1 MSSNWDTHGNDSR
14 SSDFNDGA
22 DILLAN
28 ANFKFEDRHSTMRS
42 TPDPV
47 LLLFQKLEARDG
59 DHDSEPRSKRKRS
72 EENVIPRDFGH
83 DITSMRATTV
93 PVVELPPKKRR
104 KSGRT
109 FEIFEGESLSMF
121 MREVVELQ
129 GAYCLMALP
138 TGRYP
143 LKRQVYILSLRS
155 LQPIKA
161 GALTAYPNATLA
173 ELGLGKSSAESAG
186 RIALFCNQKHSPS
199 LWNVLARQSV
209 LGRHIKHS
217 CEAAAAPQ
225 KITSLLDSDSSGL
238 ELSMAAEALA
248 GEMEE
253 RVSQMH
259 VPKFVW
265 SVALSLVSA
274 AAPAANTFLAE
285 PIQRH
290 HPPSVSRFPW
300 VKISMACLFLVYEQ
314 LGMLRSAHI
323 YCNEDARANWFTVL
337 ADKVSWKIT
346 HPIGRV
352 ATRALQH
359 DVYKAHINKHD
370 PKFEIWDKIDGGE
383 SCADKEFQV
392 YRIQGDPWDDLL
404 IMSEQECRNAQSSVV
419 IWRKGAEGRVWSG
432 VGGRELDSTWTAA
445 GYTSIDGSSL
455 RHEF

>member
-28 ANFKFEDRHSTMRS
+28 ANFKFEDRHGTMRS

-72 EENVIPRDFGH
+72 EENVTPRDFGH
-83 DITSMRATTV
+83 DVTSMRATTV

-129 GAYCLMALP
+129 GAYNTVIAHF
-138 TGRYP
+138 
-143 LKRQVYILSLRS
+143 VHSE
-155 LQPIKA
+155 
-161 GALTAYPNATLA
+161 LA
-173 ELGLGKSSAESAG
+173 ELGLGKSSAESAARACG
-186 RIALFCNQKHSPS
+186 TSWPVNPS
-199 LWNVLARQSV
+199 WAGISNIPARPQQ
-209 LGRHIKHS
+209 
-217 CEAAAAPQ
+217 APQ

-253 RVSQMH
+253 RASQMH
-259 VPKFVW
+259 VPEFVW
-265 SVALSLVSA
+265 SVALSLASA

-290 HPPSVSRFPW
+290 HPPSVFSW
-300 VKISMACLFLVYEQ
+300 VKISMAWVDFK
-314 LGMLRSAHI
+314 
-323 YCNEDARANWFTVL
+323 DFTSKTFTGV
-337 ADKVSWKIT
+337 AD
-346 HPIGRV
+346 
-352 ATRALQH
+352 
-359 DVYKAHINKHD
+359 
-370 PKFEIWDKIDGGE
+370 
-383 SCADKEFQV
+383 
-392 YRIQGDPWDDLL
+392 GD
-404 IMSEQECRNAQSSVV
+404 
-419 IWRKGAEGRVWSG
+419 
-432 VGGRELDSTWTAA
+432 T
-445 GYTSIDGSSL
+445 
-455 RHEF
+455 